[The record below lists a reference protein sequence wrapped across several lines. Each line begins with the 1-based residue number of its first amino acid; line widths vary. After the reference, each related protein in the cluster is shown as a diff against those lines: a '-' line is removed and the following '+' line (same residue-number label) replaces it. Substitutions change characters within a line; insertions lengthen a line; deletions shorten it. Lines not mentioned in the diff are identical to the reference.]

1 MKKILIVED
10 QAPVAKILTDILRKN
25 GFEVHNAI
33 NGQVGLEIA
42 LEIKPDFILTDI
54 MMPVKTGYE
63 LIQELRA
70 KPDFSTTPIY
80 AISAKGG
87 TKDAEA
93 AVGIGAN
100 GFLPKPFS
108 PGTVVELIK
117 NILDAKG

>member
-10 QAPVAKILTDILRKN
+10 QAPVAKILTDILRKG
-25 GFEVHNAI
+25 GFEVHNAT
-33 NGQVGLEIA
+33 NGQVGIDLA
-42 LEIKPDFILTDI
+42 LEVKPDLILTDI

-70 KPDFSTTPIY
+70 NPDFSSTPIY

-93 AVGIGAN
+93 AVGIGAT

-108 PGTVVELIK
+108 PGTVVEMIK
-117 NILDAKG
+117 KILDVK

>member
-1 MKKILIVED
+1 LKKILIVED
-10 QAPVAKILTDILRKN
+10 QAPVAKILTEILKKG

-33 NGQVGLEIA
+33 NGQVGIDMAFEV
-42 LEIKPDFILTDI
+42 KPDFILTDI

-70 KPDFSTTPIY
+70 NPEFSTTPIY

-93 AVGIGAN
+93 AIGIGAS

-108 PGTVVELIK
+108 PGTVVEMIK
-117 NILDAKG
+117 KILDVK

>member
-10 QAPVAKILTDILRKN
+10 QAPVAKILTDILKKG

-33 NGQVGLEIA
+33 NGQVGIDMA
-42 LEIKPDFILTDI
+42 LEVKPDFILTDI
-54 MMPVKTGYE
+54 MMPIKTGYE

-70 KPDFSTTPIY
+70 NPDFSTTPIY

-93 AVGIGAN
+93 AVEIGAS

-108 PGTVVELIK
+108 PGTVVEMIK
-117 NILDAKG
+117 KILDVK

>member
-10 QAPVAKILTDILRKN
+10 QAPVAKILTEILKKG

-33 NGQVGLEIA
+33 NGQVGIDLA
-42 LEIKPDFILTDI
+42 LEVKPDFILTDI

-70 KPDFSTTPIY
+70 NPDFSNTPIY

-93 AVGIGAN
+93 AVGIGAT

-108 PGTVVELIK
+108 PGTVVEMIK
-117 NILDAKG
+117 KILDVK

>member
-10 QAPVAKILTDILRKN
+10 QAPVAKILTDILKKG
-25 GFEVHNAI
+25 GFEVHTAV
-33 NGQVGLEIA
+33 NGEIGIEKA
-42 LEIKPDFILTDI
+42 LEVKPDFILTDI

-63 LIQELRA
+63 LIKDLRA
-70 KPDFSTTPIY
+70 RPEFQTIPIY

-93 AVGIGAN
+93 ATSIGAS

-108 PGTVVELIK
+108 PGTLLEMVK
-117 NILDAKG
+117 NILQ

>member
-1 MKKILIVED
+1 
-10 QAPVAKILTDILRKN
+10 
-25 GFEVHNAI
+25 
-33 NGQVGLEIA
+33 
-42 LEIKPDFILTDI
+42 

-70 KPDFSTTPIY
+70 NPDFSTTPIY

-93 AVGIGAN
+93 AVGMGAS

-108 PGTVVELIK
+108 PGTVVEMIK
-117 NILDAKG
+117 KILDVK

>member
-10 QAPVAKILTDILRKN
+10 QAPVAKILTEILKKG

-33 NGQVGLEIA
+33 NGQVGIDMAFEV
-42 LEIKPDFILTDI
+42 KPDFILTDI

-70 KPDFSTTPIY
+70 NPEFSTTPIY

-93 AVGIGAN
+93 AIGIGAS

-108 PGTVVELIK
+108 PGTVVEMIK
-117 NILDAKG
+117 KILDVK

>member
-10 QAPVAKILTDILRKN
+10 QAPVAKILSEVLRKA

-33 NGQVGLEIA
+33 NGQVGVEMA
-42 LEIKPDFILTDI
+42 LEKVPDFIFTDI

-63 LIQELRA
+63 LIKELRA
-70 KPDFSTTPIY
+70 NPLFSTTPIY

-93 AVGIGAN
+93 AMEHGAN

-108 PGTVVELIK
+108 PGTVVELVK
-117 NILDAKG
+117 STLEGK